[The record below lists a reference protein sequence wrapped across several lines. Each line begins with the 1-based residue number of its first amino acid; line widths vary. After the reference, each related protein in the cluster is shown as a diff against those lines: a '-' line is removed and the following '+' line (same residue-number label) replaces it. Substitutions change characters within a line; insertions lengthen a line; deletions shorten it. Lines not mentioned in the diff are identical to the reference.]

1 MLRVRTV
8 TSFNLIPKRRLEA
21 KSRRARMRAW
31 IIACTA
37 YAVVILGA
45 YALTQ
50 SASGGPDSALA
61 AHLAKAAAET
71 KKWDRQVRMLRGKV
85 GKARL
90 TLEANRAVGE
100 QPDWAVVLALLAKNL
115 DDDLVLKRCKLHPE
129 PVEKPKSKSKK
140 RTKGEP
146 APKPKRF
153 ILDISGFGRS
163 QKAISQFVLRLEGS
177 KLFEKVTAVKTNRE
191 PFMAGKAMAFQIR
204 CLLGRKQE
212 AQ

>member
-1 MLRVRTV
+1 M

-21 KSRRARMRAW
+21 KSRRTRMRAW

-37 YAVVILGA
+37 YAVGIVGA
-45 YALTQ
+45 YAFYQ
-50 SASGGPDSALA
+50 STSEGPNTALA
-61 AHLAKAAAET
+61 ADLAKASAET
-71 KKWDRQVRMLRGKV
+71 EKWDRQVRMLRGKV
-85 GKARL
+85 GKARM

-115 DDDLVLKRCKLHPE
+115 DDDLVLKRCKLEPE
-129 PVEKPKSKSKK
+129 AVEKPKSKGRGKGKK
-140 RTKGEP
+140 STKGEP
-146 APKPKRF
+146 APKPRRY

-177 KLFEKVTAVKTNRE
+177 TLFEKVTAVKTNRE
-191 PFMAGKAMAFQIR
+191 PFMDGKAMAFQIR

>member
-1 MLRVRTV
+1 M

-21 KSRRARMRAW
+21 KSRRARIRAW

-37 YAVVILGA
+37 YAVGIVGA
-45 YALTQ
+45 NALYQ
-50 SASGGPDSALA
+50 STSEGPDVALA
-61 AHLAKAAAET
+61 DDITKAAAET
-71 KKWDRQVRMLRGKV
+71 EKWDRQVRMLRGKV

-100 QPDWAVVLALLAKNL
+100 QPDWAVVLAEA
-115 DDDLVLKRCKLHPE
+115 
-129 PVEKPKSKSKK
+129 VEKSKK
-140 RTKGEP
+140 PTKGEP
-146 APKPKRF
+146 APAPKPKRY

-177 KLFEKVTAVKTNRE
+177 TLFEKVTAVKTNRE
-191 PFMAGKAMAFQIR
+191 AFMAGKAMAFQIR

>member
-1 MLRVRTV
+1 M
-8 TSFNLIPKRRLEA
+8 
-21 KSRRARMRAW
+21 
-31 IIACTA
+31 
-37 YAVVILGA
+37 
-45 YALTQ
+45 
-50 SASGGPDSALA
+50 
-61 AHLAKAAAET
+61 
-71 KKWDRQVRMLRGKV
+71 QVQIELRGTDRRGAV
-85 GKARL
+85 ELAPARRWEVFIVPHTHL
-90 TLEANRAVGE
+90 DIGFTDLQERVWEA
-100 QPDWAVVLALLAKNL
+100 LAKNL

-129 PVEKPKSKSKK
+129 AVEKPKSKGKK
-140 RTKGEP
+140 RTKREP